1 MIKVVLWDVDGT
13 LLDFIA
19 AEKNALREALRHF
32 NLGELSDDDI
42 KTYSAINKSYWK
54 RLETGELTKPQIL
67 KGRFVDFF
75 KVKGIEF
82 DDFDALNAEYQVRLG
97 DTVCF
102 FDDSYNIVKS
112 LKGTVKQYAVT
123 NGTKVAQDRKLAK
136 SGLID
141 LFDGV
146 FISESVGAEKPSIKF
161 FDKVFEQIGN
171 YNKDEIMIVGDS
183 LSSDMKGGNN
193 AGIICC
199 WYDRGIDGID
209 KSLVIDHRIN
219 DLHEVL
225 DIIK

>member
-1 MIKVVLWDVDGT
+1 VIKVILWDVDGT

-146 FISESVGAEKPSIKF
+146 FISESVGAEKPSMQF

>member
-171 YNKDEIMIVGDS
+171 YNKDEIMVVGDS